1 MAQVEMAVSSQAARP
16 GVKNVLSLRGVRR
29 LPVSREVAAF
39 VSGIP
44 DFMTWGKSPHPS
56 ELQLSSIKQAA
67 ILNLPVGWVD
77 HLTFETILI

>member
-16 GVKNVLSLRGVRR
+16 SVKNVLSLRGVRR

-39 VSGIP
+39 VSAIP
-44 DFMTWGKSPHPS
+44 DFVTWGKTS